1 MGGGGSSIGAS
12 SPAQIATDGT
22 DGTYGTDGLQP
33 TAPVLFTK
41 IGLFVTRIQLI
52 SFVF

>member
-1 MGGGGSSIGAS
+1 MGGGGGSSIGAS
-12 SPAQIATDGT
+12 SPAQIAT

-41 IGLFVTRIQLI
+41 IGLFVTWIQLI